1 MGTLTGPGLG
11 KFVCSDL
18 ATCSLS
24 DLGTADAGDITSGT
38 FGLARIP
45 TMDDAHIPDLE
56 TLSYGGTFAE
66 AQIPNLPASKI
77 TTGTFGDARIPILP
91 INRYGSAVLVD
102 GSRAMEG
109 TLNIGDHVIDNSRRY
124 MFGGGHE
131 VSLRSVGT
139 YDLYVESKDALH
151 WSNVWM
157 GNLAANKA
165 AFYGTV
171 NVQGHPLTGVVAP
184 TSGSHAANKTWV
196 DSHNWGAGDITEGT
210 FTESRIPYLPTTKI
224 TSGTF
229 DSDRIPILPISR
241 YGSAV
246 LVDGSRSMEGT
257 FSMGTHEIDHL
268 KKVMFREEHDVALI
282 TEGTYLVSLTN
293 KAESVWGN
301 QSLGWLYV
309 YGGVNM
315 YGYPLTG
322 VTTPTQGSHAAN
334 KNYVDNHIWE
344 ANDITTGTFS
354 EDRIPNLP
362 TTKITEGTF
371 GAARIPVLPT
381 DRYGSAVLLTG
392 DQTIGGTKT
401 FGDIPLLPA
410 VDPTSDNEAARKAY
424 VDAQGGAGIGTHAN
438 EYHDPD
444 MLCTNGSNAMAGTL
458 NMGNHLVDDVKKIGF
473 RDIHNTALITEGTY
487 SISVVNKA
495 ESVWGNIETGYSY
508 VHAGF
513 AWYIEDKQA
522 GVNLSG
528 GNLVFLH
535 SDSKWLKTDA
545 DTGSA
550 TRGLLGIAMAAISA
564 NNTGKVCIL
573 GRVYNAGWSWTTGA
587 TLYVSCTTGGITE
600 TAPSGSGDSVRKI
613 GHALSSTTI
622 IFNPD
627 ATILEIT

>member
-11 KFVCSDL
+11 KFTCGEL

-24 DLGTADAGDITSGT
+24 DLGSADAGDITSGT

-66 AQIPNLPASKI
+66 AQIPNLPTTKI
-77 TTGTFGDARIPILP
+77 TEGTFGAARIPVLP
-91 INRYGSAVLVD
+91 TSRYGSAVLVD
-102 GSRAMEG
+102 GSRPMAG
-109 TLNIGDHVIDNSRRY
+109 TLNIGNHVIDNARRY

-131 VSLRSVGT
+131 VSLRSMGT

-157 GNLAANKA
+157 GDLSANRA

-171 NVQGHPLTGVVAP
+171 NMQGHPITGVVAP
-184 TSGSHAANKTWV
+184 TSGSHAANKSYVDAQGGGGIGTHANEYHDPDMLCVDGSNSMSGTLSMNGHPLIDVPTPTLGSYAANKTWV
-196 DSHNWGAGDITEGT
+196 DSHDWGAGDITSGT
-210 FTESRIPYLPTTKI
+210 FADARIPDLPTSKI

-229 DSDRIPILPISR
+229 DDARIPILPIDR

-282 TEGTYLVSLTN
+282 TEGTY
-293 KAESVWGN
+293 G
-301 QSLGWLYV
+301 
-309 YGGVNM
+309 
-315 YGYPLTG
+315 
-322 VTTPTQGSHAAN
+322 
-334 KNYVDNHIWE
+334 
-344 ANDITTGTFS
+344 
-354 EDRIPNLP
+354 
-362 TTKITEGTF
+362 
-371 GAARIPVLPT
+371 
-381 DRYGSAVLLTG
+381 
-392 DQTIGGTKT
+392 
-401 FGDIPLLPA
+401 
-410 VDPTSDNEAARKAY
+410 
-424 VDAQGGAGIGTHAN
+424 
-438 EYHDPD
+438 
-444 MLCTNGSNAMAGTL
+444 
-458 NMGNHLVDDVKKIGF
+458 
-473 RDIHNTALITEGTY
+473 
-487 SISVVNKA
+487 ISVVNKA
-495 ESVWGNIETGYSY
+495 ESLWGILETGHLYT
-508 VHAGF
+508 HAGF

-522 GVNLSG
+522 GVNLSA

-545 DTGSA
+545 DTESA

-564 NNTGKVCIL
+564 NNTGRVCIF
-573 GRVYNAGWSWTTGA
+573 GGVTNAGWSWTTGA
-587 TLYVSCTTGGITE
+587 TLYVSCTAGGITE

-622 IFNPD
+622 IFNQD